1 MATAASATANA
12 TAAAASSVPGPV
24 LWSGPP
30 AGALAGL
37 AIATGEGNGIGVSDG
52 RGVGLGEGTALGVTV
67 GLGDGAGTTVGGAVG
82 AAVGGGVGGGVG
94 RGVGVGG
101 GAVRGAA
108 PTTMTVPFIDGWNVQ
123 WYAYVPAVVKVMV
136 FPPSG
141 GIAPVSNAPVSDVAV
156 WSSGSLFSQ
165 LTVSPALIV
174 TVGGTKVKLWMATD
188 WLAAQAG
195 MASDTLM
202 RRTAA
207 ATRSIRVRRIR

>member
-1 MATAASATANA
+1 MTATAASATANT
-12 TAAAASSVPGPV
+12 TAAAASSIPGRV

-37 AIATGEGNGIGVSDG
+37 AIATEEGTVIGVSDG
-52 RGVGLGEGTALGVTV
+52 RGVGLGEGGALGVTV
-67 GLGDGAGTTVGGAVG
+67 GLGGAVG
-82 AAVGGGVGGGVG
+82 AAVGGAVGGGVG

-108 PTTMTVPFIDGWNVQ
+108 PTTTTVPFIDGWNVQ

-188 WLAAQAG
+188 WLAAKAG
-195 MASDTLM
+195 MVRDMLM
-202 RRTAA
+202 RRTSA